1 MNNKITLLTCTGGR
15 PEAFALCEKWMS
27 RQTIPAHEWIVV
39 DDCEPKTVTT
49 MGQVRIEPRPAWSG
63 KATLCRNLL
72 AGLERVTGD
81 SVAFIEDDDY
91 YAPTYIEKMRQL
103 LDVAPLVGEG
113 LTRYYNVRT
122 RSHTNCCNATHASLA
137 GTVCRSW
144 CIPKIAEMTEGLGSQ
159 LYCDFAIWKALEHS
173 ILSLNSNLYIG
184 MKGLPGRPGLAGGHR
199 DGVCAEPD
207 PDMAT
212 LYDWIGEDARHYE
225 HFSC

>member
-1 MNNKITLLTCTGGR
+1 VNNRITLLTCTGGR

-39 DDCEPKTVTT
+39 DDCEPRTVTT
-49 MGQVRIEPRPAWSG
+49 MGQTRIEPRPVWSG
-63 KATLCRNLL
+63 VTTLGRNLA

-103 LDVAPLVGEG
+103 LDMAPLVGEG
-113 LTRYYNVRT
+113 LAKYYNART
-122 RSHTNCCNATHASLA
+122 RSYTRCCNATHASLA

-144 CIPKIAEMTEGLGSQ
+144 YIPRVVDVIKELGPEVCCDMTV
-159 LYCDFAIWKALEHS
+159 WKAFEHS
-173 ILSLNSNLYIG
+173 ILSLNSGLYVGI
-184 MKGLPGRPGLAGGHR
+184 KGLPGRPGIAGGHR
-199 DGVCAEPD
+199 DGLCNVPD

-212 LYDWIGEDARHYE
+212 LYDWIGEDAKHYE
-225 HFSC
+225 HFSS